1 MLNCLIPETHTNG
14 NITESHAGF
23 FFFCIRISV
32 LGYLFLYLEGFI
44 SNRQDALM
52 KKEAGERKLI
62 VYATSIRK
70 NGISLGIECSAFIKK
85 KKEQRLVVIKKKE
98 EKI

>member
-1 MLNCLIPETHTNG
+1 MVTLP
-14 NITESHAGF
+14 SPMQVS

-52 KKEAGERKLI
+52 KKEAGEE
-62 VYATSIRK
+62 
-70 NGISLGIECSAFIKK
+70 SLLFMQHPLEKMVF
-85 KKEQRLVVIKKKE
+85 RLVSNAVLLLKKGTE
-98 EKI
+98 AGGY